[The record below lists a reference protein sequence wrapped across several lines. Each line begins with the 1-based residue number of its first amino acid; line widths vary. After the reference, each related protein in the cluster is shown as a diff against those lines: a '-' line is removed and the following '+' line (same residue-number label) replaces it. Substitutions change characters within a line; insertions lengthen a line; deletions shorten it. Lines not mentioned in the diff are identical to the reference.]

1 MTTRQTNRK
10 YEKPAMQVY
19 ELRSRAMIL
28 AGSGDGGLD
37 PLNPFNPGDD
47 PLSNP

>member
-1 MTTRQTNRK
+1 MKTIHQKRT

-19 ELRSRAMIL
+19 ELREQPQLL

-37 PLNPFNPGDD
+37 PLNPFTPGND
-47 PLSNP
+47 PLAD